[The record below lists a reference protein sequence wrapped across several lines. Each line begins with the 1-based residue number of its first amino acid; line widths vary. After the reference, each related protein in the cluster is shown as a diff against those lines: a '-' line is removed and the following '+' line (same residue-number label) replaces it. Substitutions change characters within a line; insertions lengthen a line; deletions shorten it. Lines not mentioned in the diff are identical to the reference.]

1 MRMKD
6 RMGIVTAAA
15 SGMGR
20 AGALRFAKEGAAVA
34 VVDID
39 EAGAKAVADEITA
52 SGGRAIALA
61 GDLTDDS
68 FAKSIVHDTVK
79 TFGGIDFAW
88 LHAGHPGPA
97 KVEGMDM
104 DLWQLAVDLNLRT
117 IAVTTAEALPEMR
130 KREGSSLLYTAS
142 IAGIKGSDRSP
153 VYSAMKFGVVGWTR
167 SLAQRIAKEGMR
179 ANVICPGGTDT
190 PMLRTFVARPDQES
204 THNMDPE
211 DVIRNRLSGYPMGR
225 PSQPEEQA
233 NAALFLLSSEASYV
247 NGAVLAV
254 DGAMTA

>member
-1 MRMKD
+1 MRMSN
-6 RMGIVTAAA
+6 RMGLVTAAA

-20 AGALRFAKEGAAVA
+20 AGAIRFAKEGAAVA

-39 EAGAKAVADEITA
+39 AAGAEKVAKEITDA
-52 SGGRAIALA
+52 GGTAIALS
-61 GDLTDDS
+61 GDLTNDDFS
-68 FAKSIVHDTVK
+68 RSIVHDTVK
-79 TFGGIDFAW
+79 AFGGIDFAW

-104 DLWQLAVDLNLRT
+104 DTWDLAVDLNLRT
-117 IAVTTAEALPEMR
+117 IALTTAEALPEMR
-130 KREGSSLLYTAS
+130 KRDNGALLYTAS

-167 SLAQRIAKEGMR
+167 SLAQRVAKDNIR
-179 ANVICPGGTDT
+179 ANVICPGGVDT

-204 THNMDPE
+204 TQGMDVE
-211 DVIRNRLSGYPMGR
+211 EVIKTRRSAYPLGR
-225 PSQPEEQA
+225 PSQPDEQA

-247 NGAVLAV
+247 SGSVLAV
-254 DGAMTA
+254 DGVMTA

>member
-1 MRMKD
+1 MRMEN
-6 RMGIVTAAA
+6 RIGLITAAA

-20 AGALRFAKEGAAVA
+20 AGALRFAQEGAAVA

-39 EAGAKAVADEITA
+39 GDGVAAVVKQIETAGGKAI
-52 SGGRAIALA
+52 GLP
-61 GDLTDDS
+61 GDLTDDAFS
-68 FAKSIVHDTVK
+68 RDIVHQTVK
-79 TFGGIDFAW
+79 AFGGIDFAW

-104 DLWQLAVDLNLRT
+104 ATWDLAVDLNLRT
-117 IAVTTAEALPEMR
+117 IALTTAEALPEMR
-130 KREGSSLLYTAS
+130 KRDHSALLYTSS

-153 VYSAMKFGVVGWTR
+153 AYSAMKFGVVGWTR
-167 SLAQRIAKEGMR
+167 SLAQRVAKDGIR
-179 ANVICPGGTDT
+179 ANVICPGGVDT

-204 THNMDPE
+204 TQGLDVE
-211 DVIRNRLSGYPMGR
+211 DVIATRRAAYPLGR
-225 PSQPEEQA
+225 PAQPNELA

-247 NGAVLAV
+247 TGATLAV